1 MLPDTVFQEIFVFRS
16 VETTSK
22 LQAKHVMT
30 EILRM
35 ETDAVQLV
43 LFNLAITAC
52 LQVQKVS
59 AVLVLVV
66 FLTVPLA
73 HTVPVFH
80 VLLAH
85 LDIVYQETP
94 AFKFVEI
101 TLKRQVKVVMM
112 ETPSAETG
120 AVQLAPFKQDITAKL

>member
-1 MLPDTVFQEIFVFRS
+1 VSQEIPVYRFA
-16 VETTSK
+16 ETTSRPPIRH
-22 LQAKHVMT
+22 AT
-30 EILRM
+30 M
-35 ETDAVQLV
+35 ETLPMVTDAVQLV
-43 LFNLAITAC
+43 LFNLATTAC

-112 ETPSAETG
+112 ETP
-120 AVQLAPFKQDITAKL
+120 

>member
-1 MLPDTVFQEIFVFRS
+1 VLPDTVFQEIFVFRS